1 MNWTERSPISPA
13 MLLVLGAGGHG
24 RVVAEAAL
32 ASRGWSRIVAS
43 DRNSLLCLG
52 QLLPG
57 IDLVQTGVLSSP
69 DIALHVAIGSNVAR
83 EREATFCGV
92 DRLVTIQHYS
102 AVISPFSQIGA
113 GCFIAATAV
122 IAAGASLGLGVIVN
136 HGTVVDHDVQIGSFC
151 HIAPSATLG
160 GAVIVGNRVMIGSAA
175 VVLPSVRITD
185 EVTVG
190 AGAVVTADIT
200 QPGTYAGVPARRIS

>member
-1 MNWTERSPISPA
+1 MNPIQYFPISPA
-13 MLLVLGAGGHG
+13 LLLVLGAGGHG

-32 ASRGWSRIVAS
+32 SSGGWSRIVAS
-43 DRNSLLCLG
+43 DRNPVLCVG

-57 IDLVQTGVLSSP
+57 IELVQIGVLPSP
-69 DIALHVAIGSNVAR
+69 GVALHVAIGSNSAR
-83 EREATFCGV
+83 EREATSCGV
-92 DRLVTIQHYS
+92 DLLVTIQHCS
-102 AVISPFSQIGA
+102 AVISPFSHIGA

-122 IAAGASLGLGVIVN
+122 IAAGASLGIAVIVN
-136 HGTVVDHDVQIGSFC
+136 HGAVVDHDVQIGSFC

-160 GAVIVGNRVMIGSAA
+160 GAVILGNRVMIGSAA